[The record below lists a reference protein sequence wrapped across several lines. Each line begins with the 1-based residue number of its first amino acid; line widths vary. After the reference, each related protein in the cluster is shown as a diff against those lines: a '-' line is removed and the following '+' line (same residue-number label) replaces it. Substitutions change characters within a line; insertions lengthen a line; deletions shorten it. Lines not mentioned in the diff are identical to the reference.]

1 MSAWKP
7 KFCQWCGKAIK
18 RPGGGKDAKKY
29 CGKPCYF
36 AARANGKQAWD
47 KTNLRKARW
56 HKGGRYKSA
65 PSVRLMRRIV
75 KAHLSVLRVAGGLE
89 RQAGKE
95 LNRPTCEQCGQPCN
109 DGASRFCSYACNKA
123 WRGAR
128 ACRCGAIVENASA
141 FGNAPMCLACKRQA
155 RKARRRIAK
164 DTRKRV
170 RNGGGYWNSEVKALG
185 VFKRDRWRCYLCKC
199 KCSKRYDPLDPRSA
213 TVDHVYPV
221 AHGGDHDWHNVRTA
235 CALCNAKKSDTI
247 TGQMQLVFE

>member
-36 AARANGKQAWD
+36 SAVRAGTQQFRGRCHDLSAALADWAFRWD
-47 KTNLRKARW
+47 AQRPMPRKPRP
-56 HKGGRYKSA
+56 RKSK
-65 PSVRLMRRIV
+65 PSCE
-75 KAHLSVLRVAGGLE
+75 AC
-89 RQAGKE
+89 GKE
-95 LNRPTCEQCGQPCN
+95 VNGR
-109 DGASRFCSYACNKA
+109 ASRFCSYACNKA

-128 ACRCGAIVENASA
+128 ACRCGAIVENATA

-155 RKARRRIAK
+155 RRARRRIAK